1 MAELGGTTAREGSAP
16 RRPLRVLV
24 VVPAWNEE
32 SVIGDVLAELARLP
46 EPFDVVVVDDGSV
59 DRTAAVAEAAGAVVL
74 QLPFN
79 IGVGGAMRAGLLYAQ
94 RHGYDG
100 VVQVDADGQHDPAQI
115 ERLLQALDEADVAV
129 GSRFASGTGHWVRGP
144 RRWAMRLLAR
154 SLSRTCRTRLTDV
167 TSGFRATGPR
177 ALGLLA
183 RYYPSEYLGDTV
195 ESLVVVQKAGL
206 RVREVPVTMRPRGGG
221 TPSHSPIRAAVYL
234 CRAVLVLVLATI
246 RHHPGAVPGEVP
258 PAVTPT
264 GTAR

>member
-1 MAELGGTTAREGSAP
+1 
-16 RRPLRVLV
+16 
-24 VVPAWNEE
+24 
-32 SVIGDVLAELARLP
+32 LP
-46 EPFDVVVVDDGSV
+46 EPLDVVVVDDGST

-79 IGVGGAMRAGLLYAQ
+79 VGVGGAMRAGLLYAQ

-115 ERLLQALDEADVAV
+115 ERLLRALNEVDVVV
-129 GSRFASGTGHWVRGP
+129 GSRFASGSGHSARGP

-154 SLSRTCRTRLTDV
+154 SLSRICRTRLTDV

-206 RVREVPVTMRPRGGG
+206 RVREVPVTMRPRAGG
-221 TPSHSPIRAAVYL
+221 TPSQSPVRATVYL
-234 CRAVLVLVLATI
+234 GRAVLVLVLATI
-246 RHHPGAVPGEVP
+246 RKHPGSAPGEIP
-258 PAVTPT
+258 PAISLAGT
-264 GTAR
+264 GP